1 LSTIIPNPTSYIAI
15 LRGINVG
22 GHRAIKMEQ
31 LRVIFTALH
40 CTHIQTYI
48 QSGNVVFK
56 HETTDVRHLE
66 DSISSAILTAFGFEV
81 PVLILSLFDW
91 NKAIKNNPYILDV
104 AIDPIHLHVT
114 FLAQE
119 PEASWLVILS
129 SKTENG
135 ADKFTLIGRTI
146 YVHCPNGYG
155 NTKLNNTF
163 FEKQLNVSATTRNLK
178 TVLKLQELGNT
189 T

>member
-1 LSTIIPNPTSYIAI
+1 MNAVIPIQTTYIAI

-40 CTHIQTYI
+40 CTNIQTYI

-56 HETTDVRHLE
+56 HETTDVKHLE
-66 DSISSAILTAFGFEV
+66 NSISSAILNAFGFEV
-81 PVLILSLFDW
+81 PVLILSLTDW
-91 NKAIKNNPYILDV
+91 NNAVKNNPYVSDV
-104 AIDPIHLHVT
+104 AVDPIHLHVT
-114 FLAQE
+114 FLAKE

-135 ADKFTLIGRTI
+135 ADKFTIIDKTI
-146 YVHCPNGYG
+146 YVYCPNGYG

-178 TVLKLQELGNT
+178 TVLKLQELGNNI
-189 T
+189 